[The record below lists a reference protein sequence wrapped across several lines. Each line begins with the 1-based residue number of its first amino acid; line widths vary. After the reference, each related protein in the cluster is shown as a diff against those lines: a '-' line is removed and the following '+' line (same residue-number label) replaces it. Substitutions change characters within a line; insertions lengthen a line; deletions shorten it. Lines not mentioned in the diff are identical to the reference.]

1 MAQILADT
9 LTFGTIRGELD
20 GFRLHL
26 EAENKSPRTVQSYTE
41 TVEQLAD
48 FLAGAGMPTQVP
60 NIRREH
66 VEAYIRNLMGVGRS
80 EATVGLRY
88 RSLRVFFNYM
98 VAEDLVPVSPMA
110 KMHSPKVS
118 IQPVPVLSLEDVRRL
133 LAACSGKTFEDRRD
147 TAILLLMFDS
157 GARLSEI
164 ANIRMD
170 DLILKG
176 TIPDEITVTGK
187 GGSRRGLVVKPSVGQ
202 ALRRY
207 LRERQGRKDA
217 RSPWLWLGRRGHLE
231 AAGLGQMVGRR
242 AQEAGLAHVHPHLF
256 RHTFA
261 HSWLANGGNEG
272 DLMRLTGWR
281 SRSMLQRYAASTA
294 DERAKEAHRRFSP
307 SDLL

>member
-1 MAQILADT
+1 
-9 LTFGTIRGELD
+9 
-20 GFRLHL
+20 
-26 EAENKSPRTVQSYTE
+26 
-41 TVEQLAD
+41 
-48 FLAGAGMPTQVP
+48 
-60 NIRREH
+60 
-66 VEAYIRNLMGVGRS
+66 
-80 EATVGLRY
+80 
-88 RSLRVFFNYM
+88 
-98 VAEDLVPVSPMA
+98 MA

>member
-9 LTFGTIRGELD
+9 LTFGTIRSELD